1 MESFEEQARSTSY
14 YKPPFWIPLASIYSI
29 LQHLGMTTIS
39 LESPSPWRRRIATN
53 SPRTVFKATGRTPL
67 YQLKKEANVMHWWV
81 IGLAWVLHHQQSITR
96 SIVKCI
102 YEPHRHLVA
111 DDLLSPRRKQMSS
124 NLSLFLMLLLFLFSY
139 RKFYCRSYEAKQWCL
154 ICDWVQIHC
163 GFYRMSEVCE
173 ATSPLPTT
181 ARRTHCLQVEDNTQQ
196 DVYLLS
202 KTA

>member
-1 MESFEEQARSTSY
+1 MQGIRSFNQQRAQWPPRRSLRPSLKLLTCTFMESFEEQARSTSY
-14 YKPPFWIPLASIYSI
+14 YKPSFWIPLASIYSV
-29 LQHLGMTTIS
+29 LQHLGTTTIS

-53 SPRTVFKATGRTPL
+53 SPHTVFKATGRTPL

-96 SIVKCI
+96 STVKCI

-139 RKFYCRSYEAKQWCL
+139 RKFYCRNYEAKQ
-154 ICDWVQIHC
+154 
-163 GFYRMSEVCE
+163 
-173 ATSPLPTT
+173 
-181 ARRTHCLQVEDNTQQ
+181 
-196 DVYLLS
+196 
-202 KTA
+202 